1 MAKTYLTATVLRKAA
16 EYIASA
22 ESEQFMCV
30 VIMKICYGGYN
41 TQGIAARNELE
52 KLLQKHGVELRGNLD
67 TELSGPSVTTWQE
80 RNNVR
85 VMFLLMLA
93 EMVAYKPNGGKRKP
107 VETVHDVACEGEDTI
122 VAPKTE
128 RDPSFS
134 EYDNKPSFKDF
145 VIDGLVVRVAIADP
159 ADYWYKANRKPKF
172 AGIYERDY
180 GIKDNP
186 NTSRCDYQYFD
197 GYNWYYGCNNL
208 HCTVRAFKCEP
219 LICATPRAWRFV
231 RPEFIKQDMGEPTV

>member
-22 ESEQFMCV
+22 ESEQFMCT
-30 VIMKICYGGYN
+30 VIKYECYGFSN
-41 TQGIAARNELE
+41 PHSSAARREFEN
-52 KLLQKHGVELRGNLD
+52 LLRKHGVSTSGFLD
-67 TELSGPSVTTWQE
+67 NELSDATWQE

-107 VETVHDVACEGEDTI
+107 VETVRDVACEGEDAV
-122 VAPKTE
+122 VAPKNE
-128 RDPSFS
+128 RDRFVN
-134 EYDNKPSFKDF
+134 EYDNKPIGDDF
-145 VIDGLVVRVAIADP
+145 TIDGLIVRVATVDP
-159 ADYWYKANRKPKF
+159 AYKWYNANQKPTF

-180 GIKDNP
+180 GIKDKP
-186 NTSRCDYQYFD
+186 NKSWRDYQYFD
-197 GYNWYYGCNNL
+197 GYNWYYGSDNL
-208 HCTVRAFKCEP
+208 HGTVRNYKRGK
-219 LICATPRAWRFV
+219 LNSICNVPHAWRFV